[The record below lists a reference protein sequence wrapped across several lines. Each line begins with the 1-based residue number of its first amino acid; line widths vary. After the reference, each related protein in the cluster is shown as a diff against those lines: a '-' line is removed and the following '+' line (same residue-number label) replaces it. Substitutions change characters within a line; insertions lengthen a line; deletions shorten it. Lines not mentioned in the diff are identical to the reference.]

1 MFSNCALAEY
11 VIVDMGLGDSACA
24 ALLSAFR
31 KQPEKVASNSVS
43 GAKPVNGIQLLPY
56 SWRRNRLLAFL
67 SFDSFVCQ
75 QLPCSGRCIGVW
87 IMNGRKLDLVSCHR
101 RSVFVSIRTASVF
114 LAAGL
119 VQCRCRFAI
128 SMPSLPSRQPSVAES
143 SRPNFGRIPMKGLA

>member
-1 MFSNCALAEY
+1 MSVLTS
-11 VIVDMGLGDSACA
+11 DLGFLSCT

-31 KQPEKVASNSVS
+31 QQPEKLASSCVS
-43 GAKPVNGIQLLPY
+43 GAKPVNGIQLLPD
-56 SWRRNRLLAFL
+56 SWHKNRLLAFL

-75 QLPCSGRCIGVW
+75 QLPCSGTCIGVW

-101 RSVFVSIRTASVF
+101 RCVSVSIRTASVF

-128 SMPSLPSRQPSVAES
+128 SIPNLPSRQPSVVES
-143 SRPNFGRIPMKGLA
+143 SRPKFGRIPMKGLA